1 MFSWWL
7 KTFSL
12 INFYSLKTNKINY
25 SNPYFPSCYD
35 WKLQFSQAVHCTRT
49 GRVHIHHRCQIH
61 KYINNFIFDK
71 MKYFLN
77 YFLSDKK
84 FWPDVAAFTRS
95 VRGFIEYSIGDESEI
110 LHWTKHVDLPS
121 YRSNIISITS
131 LFQENYFSSLILN
144 KYSINKESNF
154 HEKFCMFLEC
164 LKFESPER
172 NGLVVVVVFVFPLRQ
187 S

>member
-71 MKYFLN
+71 MKIFSELFSKWQKVLTRCRRFHTVSPRLYWIF
-77 YFLSDKK
+77 YRWWIWD
-84 FWPDVAAFTRS
+84 FT
-95 VRGFIEYSIGDESEI
+95 
-110 LHWTKHVDLPS
+110 
-121 YRSNIISITS
+121 
-131 LFQENYFSSLILN
+131 LN
-144 KYSINKESNF
+144 KTCRSP
-154 HEKFCMFLEC
+154 FLPQQHN
-164 LKFESPER
+164 LNHIPVSGKLLF
-172 NGLVVVVVFVFPLRQ
+172 
-187 S
+187 

>member
-61 KYINNFIFDK
+61 KYINNLDSIKWYISWIIFWKWQKLLTRCRHFHTVGPRLYWIFYWWWIWDFTMNKKYNIFFLTIFIILTSQVLENDCSHLIF
-71 MKYFLN
+71 
-77 YFLSDKK
+77 KK
-84 FWPDVAAFTRS
+84 
-95 VRGFIEYSIGDESEI
+95 
-110 LHWTKHVDLPS
+110 
-121 YRSNIISITS
+121 
-131 LFQENYFSSLILN
+131 
-144 KYSINKESNF
+144 
-154 HEKFCMFLEC
+154 
-164 LKFESPER
+164 LK
-172 NGLVVVVVFVFPLRQ
+172 G
-187 S
+187 